1 LKAEAIGLA
10 AMLELPLIVVNV
22 QRGGPSTGLPTKV
35 EQADLL
41 QAMFC
46 RNGESPVAI
55 VAPATPAEC
64 FDMAVMAARIAIRS
78 MVPVILLSDGFLAN
92 SAEPWLIPDA
102 SKFEPI
108 HVEHPEEPNG
118 PDGQYLPYLRN
129 EDLARPWALPGT
141 PGLMHRVG
149 GLEKQDKTGNVN

>member
-1 LKAEAIGLA
+1 
-10 AMLELPLIVVNV
+10 
-22 QRGGPSTGLPTKV
+22 GPSTGLPTKV

-108 HVEHPEEPNG
+108 LVEPPEEPNG
-118 PDGQYLPYLRN
+118 PDGQYLPSLRN

-149 GLEKQDKTGNVN
+149 GLEKQDKTGNVNYSPANHQLMTDLRQAKVDRI